1 MKNRILWAGSI
12 CLLAILF
19 ACNNEPEHTTVAPE
33 NPPDSAT
40 KDTAT
45 SPTAAVQSVHLHTIE
60 ISKMKFN
67 PDTLAIPAGDTVVW
81 VNNDI
86 TNHCVT
92 EVNKGWTSGT
102 LTPGQ
107 SYQKV
112 LAKSTDY
119 FCAIHLVMKGSVTVQ

>member
-1 MKNRILWAGSI
+1 MKDRILWAGSI
-12 CLLAILF
+12 CLLALLF

-33 NPPDSAT
+33 NPPDSV
-40 KDTAT
+40 KRDTAM
-45 SPTAAVQSVHLHTIE
+45 SPTAAVQSEHLHTIE

-67 PDTLAIPAGDTVVW
+67 PDSLTIPVGDTVVW

-92 EVNKGWTSGT
+92 EVSKGWTSGA

-107 SYQKV
+107 SYKK
-112 LAKSTDY
+112 AFKKSANY
-119 FCAIHLVMKGSVTVQ
+119 FCAIHMVMNGKITVQ